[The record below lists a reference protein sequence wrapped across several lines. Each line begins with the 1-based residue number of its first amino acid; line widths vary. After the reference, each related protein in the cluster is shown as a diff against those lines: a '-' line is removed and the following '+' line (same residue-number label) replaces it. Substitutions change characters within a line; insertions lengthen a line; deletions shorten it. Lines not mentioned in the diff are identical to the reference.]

1 MFPYRSIGSG
11 GFFWQNDPMPSTE
24 SQPAAVVGSEPVF
37 SPALTP
43 QEGVDAAT
51 GLFREA
57 FGTEPDGVW
66 FAPGRVNVIGEH
78 TDYNGGLALPIA
90 LPHRAH
96 LALRR
101 REDRTI
107 RLVSPQT
114 RETVDVLDLDAI
126 GPKGTPGEVRHWN
139 AYVAG
144 VAWALEQDG
153 LGPLSGFDAAL
164 YSCVPLGGG
173 LSSSAALECA
183 TAVALDDVCS
193 LGLAGPADAPDDTG
207 RARLVTA
214 CIRAENEMAGAPTG
228 GMDQSASMR
237 CRAGHALELDCR
249 DGSVAHVPF
258 DLAAAGLTLLVID
271 TKAKHSLV
279 DGQYGARRAACERA
293 AEILGVPLLADIDAD
308 GLEDALETL
317 RASGGA
323 DADVLVA
330 RTRHVITE
338 IARTRAL
345 VALLQDGAPLAGDK
359 LARAGALMDA
369 SHESLRVDYEVTCPE
384 LDVAVQAARAAGA
397 HGARMTGGGFG
408 GSAIALVD
416 TTAVDAVARAVVDAY
431 AEHGFAA
438 PAFLNAVPSAPA
450 GRLV

>member
-1 MFPYRSIGSG
+1 T
-11 GFFWQNDPMPSTE
+11 ST
-24 SQPAAVVGSEPVF
+24 AATAPVF

-43 QEGVDAAT
+43 DEGVAAAT
-51 GLFREA
+51 DLFREV
-57 FGTEPDGVW
+57 FGGEPDGVW
-66 FAPGRVNVIGEH
+66 YAPGRVNIIGEH

-114 RETVDVLDLDAI
+114 RQSVDVLDLDAI

-153 LGPLSGFDAAL
+153 LGPLTGFDAAL

-173 LSSSAALECA
+173 LSSSAALEA
-183 TAVALDDVCS
+183 STAVALDEVCG
-193 LGLAGPADAPDDTG
+193 LGLAGTVEEPDDAG
-207 RARLVTA
+207 RARLVSS
-214 CIRAENEMAGAPTG
+214 CVRAENEMAGAPTG
-228 GMDQSASMR
+228 GMDQSASLR

-249 DGSVAHVPF
+249 TGEAAQVPF
-258 DLAAAGLTLLVID
+258 DLAAAGLALLVID

-279 DGQYGARRAACERA
+279 DGQYGARRAACERS
-293 AEILGVPLLADIDAD
+293 AEVLGVELLADIDVA
-308 GLEDALETL
+308 GLDEALERL
-317 RASGGA
+317 AASGEDNA
-323 DADVLVA
+323 AELVR
-330 RTRHVITE
+330 RTRHVVTE
-338 IARTRAL
+338 IDRTQRL
-345 VALLQDGAPLAGDK
+345 VALLQDGRPLAGDT
-359 LARAGALMDA
+359 LAEVGALLDG
-369 SHESLRVDYEVTCPE
+369 SHDSLRDDYECTCPE
-384 LDVAVQAARAAGA
+384 LNLAVDTARAAGA

-416 TTAVDAVARAVVDAY
+416 ADKVDEVARAVVAAY
-431 AEHGFAA
+431 AEAGFTP
-438 PAFLNAVPSAPA
+438 PAFLDAVPSAPA
-450 GRLV
+450 GRLA

>member
-1 MFPYRSIGSG
+1 MSH
-11 GFFWQNDPMPSTE
+11 TE
-24 SQPAAVVGSEPVF
+24 TQPAAVAGTEPVF
-37 SPALTP
+37 SPALSA
-43 QEGVDAAT
+43 QEGIAAAT
-51 GLFREA
+51 DLFEETFGEA
-57 FGTEPDGVW
+57 PDGVW
-66 FAPGRVNVIGEH
+66 YAPGRVNVIGEH

-101 REDRTI
+101 REDRII

-126 GPKGTPGEVRHWN
+126 GPKGSTGEVRHWN

-183 TAVALDDVCS
+183 TAVALDDVCA
-193 LGLAGPADAPDDTG
+193 LGLAGPADAPDDAG
-207 RARLVTA
+207 RARLVKA

-249 DGSVAHVPF
+249 DGGVTHVPF
-258 DLAAAGLTLLVID
+258 DLAAEDLTLLVID

-279 DGQYGARRAACERA
+279 DGQYGARRQACEDA
-293 AEILGVPLLADIDAD
+293 AQILGVELLADITEDTLA
-308 GLEDALETL
+308 DALATL
-317 RASGGA
+317 EASGRS
-323 DADVLVA
+323 DAAVLVA
-330 RTRHVITE
+330 RTRHVVTE
-338 IARTRAL
+338 IARTQRL
-345 VALLQDGAPLAGDK
+345 VALLQDGTPLAGQK
-359 LARAGALMDA
+359 LAQAGALMNA

-384 LDVAVQAARAAGA
+384 LDVAVAAARAAGA
-397 HGARMTGGGFG
+397 YGARMTGGGFG

-416 TTAVDAVARAVVDAY
+416 SSAVDAVARAVVDAY

-438 PAFLNAVPSAPA
+438 PAFLNAAPSAPA
-450 GRLV
+450 GRLA